1 MNNSPKNNPRASK
14 IIKAAFYIML
24 AWACAAAF
32 ATSYI
37 RPVHATTDL
46 CSLTRKIFHLRQTMG
61 WKLDFAQASAI
72 LNSTSLQSDGHAQ
85 TMALS
90 SVDNHEKEEK

>member
-1 MNNSPKNNPRASK
+1 MNDNQKKTSQHSK
-14 IIKAAFYIML
+14 IAKAAFFFML

-32 ATSYI
+32 ATSYL
-37 RPVHATTDL
+37 RPVHSTTDL
-46 CSLTRKIFHLRQTMG
+46 CSLTRKLFHLHHTVG

-85 TMALS
+85 ALAIS
-90 SVDNHEKEEK
+90 SLEKHDTEK

>member
-1 MNNSPKNNPRASK
+1 MNNCQKPHSRAAK
-14 IIKAAFYIML
+14 IAKAAFFFML

-37 RPVHATTDL
+37 RPVHSTTDL
-46 CSLTRKIFHLRQTMG
+46 CSLTRKIFHLRQTVG

-85 TMALS
+85 ALALS
-90 SVDNHEKEEK
+90 SVEKHDTEK